1 MGFELPPAVKQA
13 ATRILDTA
21 GTTLRG
27 VGKAAIVIDPVFA
40 ATDISEAFRKGAS
53 GAQAVDYAVGRFAEG
68 LVNLP
73 DLAVSGA
80 KFGID
85 KLRGKDTKFETG
97 VLYEPKTFGQD
108 YLKRVLEETPEEVK
122 EARKAQLEFDQT
134 VRPGLTM
141 VDDIDIPASKEEI
154 DIAKDLFMKN
164 KGVDL
169 SVLDDIGMQEYTED
183 YMI

>member
-1 MGFELPPAVKQA
+1 MEAK
-13 ATRILDTA
+13 LD
-21 GTTLRG
+21 
-27 VGKAAIVIDPVFA
+27 D
-40 ATDISEAFRKGAS
+40 
-53 GAQAVDYAVGRFAEG
+53 
-68 LVNLP
+68 N
-73 DLAVSGA
+73 
-80 KFGID
+80 
-85 KLRGKDTKFETG
+85 
-97 VLYEPKTFGQD
+97 
-108 YLKRVLEETPEEVK
+108 LEEGQEEIK